1 MNFLIQDA
9 DDVNWDDYWS
19 PNLTI
24 DNALGD
30 VREESWHAIAH
41 NEQGE
46 AWVYEKRRVKGAFLE
61 YLELNQFP
69 FDTQVNLNF
78 NLPYSTVV
86 LKFQFLLHVHVHV
99 YSGFDGDCLV
109 GEGRG

>member
-1 MNFLIQDA
+1 MTRPYHKMNYMAKGMNSVFQDA
-9 DDVNWDDYWS
+9 DDVNWDEYWS

-30 VREESWHAIAH
+30 VREEAWHAIAH
-41 NEQGE
+41 SERGE

-69 FDTQVNLNF
+69 FDTQVCCC
-78 NLPYSTVV
+78 SI
-86 LKFQFLLHVHVHV
+86 LK
-99 YSGFDGDCLV
+99 Y
-109 GEGRG
+109 